1 MTFIW
6 SFYAF
11 VCLYPSAST
20 QKQNFGV
27 VKMLYLLVMNCHM
40 PLVLVRELDVSKL
53 YEFYTY
59 DTVQSD
65 IAIICTEAMKT
76 LSFDLQIVLTEK
88 NMTIIG
94 DNMLLFYSREYLSP

>member
-1 MTFIW
+1 
-6 SFYAF
+6 
-11 VCLYPSAST
+11 
-20 QKQNFGV
+20 
-27 VKMLYLLVMNCHM
+27 MLYLLVMNCHM

-53 YEFYTY
+53 YEFTY

-94 DNMLLFYSREYLSP
+94 DNMLLFYFQGIFVAIVFCYMNGEVCSSYHFNV